1 MKKKMCMKKK
11 KQPKNHRIEQYVT
24 IYVIF
29 KKCLITLKMDYLNI
43 KIQNQNAKYL
53 KMQREKD

>member
-1 MKKKMCMKKK
+1 MKKKMHMKKK
-11 KQPKNHRIEQYVT
+11 RKNHRIEQYVT

-29 KKCLITLKMDYLNI
+29 KKRLITVKMDYLNI